1 MRDNCFKSKKCKAK
15 CDYPVKLR
23 TVRSGLRGPTGP
35 TGPTGPS
42 GQNITA
48 RTTITVEPSE
58 KARVVSSQLD
68 NTTYLDF
75 YIPRGENGGL
85 ASVKAGNVTKV
96 GPDEP
101 AVVTERIQDGVY
113 FLDFDIPKG
122 DKGDKGERG
131 EKGDKG
137 LSQKVS
143 VDCTYTIDPSEP
155 ARVEEEETE
164 DMLHLAFYIPRGQ
177 KGEQGPQ
184 GVAGPRGEQ
193 GVQGPKGDIGPIG
206 PQGEKGDRGPQ
217 GEKGDAGPKGE
228 TGQKGETGP
237 QGEQGVAGPPGV
249 ISNYSATIY
258 STSEQSVQNES
269 VLTLDKTLTNN
280 LMKVENNAI
289 VVPAQGTYL
298 ISYSINFSQTAT
310 AGDSVLVAVNG
321 VSNDA
326 TKRHLSKES
335 HVSGSVLLNLK
346 NNDKVT
352 LKVALTSNLMIENIG
367 GPSASLTV
375 MNISS

>member
-15 CDYPVKLR
+15 CTCPAKIR
-23 TVRSGLRGPTGP
+23 PVRSGLRGPTGP

-48 RTTITVEPSE
+48 RTTITIEPTE

-75 YIPRGENGGL
+75 FIPRGNDGGL
-85 ASVKAGNVTKV
+85 ANVRAGNVTKI

-101 AVVTERIQDGVY
+101 AVVTERLQDGVY
-113 FLDFDIPKG
+113 FLDFNIPRGDKG
-122 DKGDKGERG
+122 DKGDKG

-155 ARVEEEETE
+155 ARVEEEEMD

-177 KGEQGPQ
+177 RGEQGAQ
-184 GVAGPRGEQ
+184 GVAGPKGEQ
-193 GVQGPKGDIGPIG
+193 GVQGPKGDTGPIG
-206 PQGEKGDRGPQ
+206 PQGERGARGPQ
-217 GEKGDAGPKGE
+217 GEKGEAGPKGE
-228 TGQKGETGP
+228 TGEKGEQGSK
-237 QGEQGVAGPPGV
+237 GEQGVAGPPGV
-249 ISNYSATIY
+249 VSNYSATIY
-258 STSEQSVQNES
+258 STNEQNVQNES

-280 LMKVENNAI
+280 LTKIENNEI
-289 VVPAQGTYL
+289 VVPVQGTYL
-298 ISYSINFSQTAT
+298 ISYSVNFSQTAT
-310 AGDSVLVAVNG
+310 AGDCVLVAING

-346 NNDKVT
+346 NNDKVS
-352 LKVALTSNLMIENIG
+352 LKVSLTSNLNIENIG